1 MSLWYLVTKE
11 IEEQVW
17 TDDRTTMYRINST
30 GLRPVELKCIFF
42 LTFLI
47 QFDFFT
53 KHDENF
59 SLINNMEYMDIMT

>member
-1 MSLWYLVTKE
+1 
-11 IEEQVW
+11 
-17 TDDRTTMYRINST
+17 MYRINST